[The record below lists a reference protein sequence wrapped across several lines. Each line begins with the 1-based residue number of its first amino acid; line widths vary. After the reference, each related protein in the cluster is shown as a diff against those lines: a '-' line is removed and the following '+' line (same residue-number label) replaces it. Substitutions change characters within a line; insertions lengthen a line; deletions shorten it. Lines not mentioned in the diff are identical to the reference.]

1 MIIYGNKEKPVVKQ
15 PVISKQLIAYLEHVF
30 PLIVPDEVV
39 TELHTINVAVG
50 HRQVLDHLRAVNTQQ
65 EEESYV

>member
-1 MIIYGNKEKPVVKQ
+1 MVKQ

-39 TELHTINVAVG
+39 TELHPINVSVG

-65 EEESYV
+65 EEQSYV